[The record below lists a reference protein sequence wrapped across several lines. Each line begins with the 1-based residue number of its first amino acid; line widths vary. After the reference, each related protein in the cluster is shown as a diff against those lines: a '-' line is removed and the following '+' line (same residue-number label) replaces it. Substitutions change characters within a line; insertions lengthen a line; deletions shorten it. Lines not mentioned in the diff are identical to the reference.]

1 VKLFNLS
8 KNKIV
13 VGNLIIA
20 KSYSDRMRG
29 LLGRTSIDDNE
40 GLLIKNCNW
49 IHMFFMKFPIDVI
62 FLRTEKCHSEPR
74 KERGKL
80 RAESRDASLSRI
92 NYSFYGFNFMIDYT
106 DKGIYKVVRIIE
118 NIKPWRISSPV
129 FRADSVLEIKSETA
143 KNIIS
148 IDDELKIMEDL

>member
-1 VKLFNLS
+1 MRIFNLT
-8 KNKIV
+8 KNKRV
-13 VGNLIIA
+13 VGNLTIA
-20 KSYSDRMRG
+20 KSYSDRMKG

-49 IHMFFMKFPIDVI
+49 IHMFFMKFPIDVV
-62 FLRTEKCHSEPR
+62 FLKANE
-74 KERGKL
+74 
-80 RAESRDASLSRI
+80 D
-92 NYSFYGFNFMIDYT
+92 
-106 DKGIYKVVRIIE
+106 IYKVVRIIE
-118 NIKPWRISSPV
+118 NIKPWRLSSPV